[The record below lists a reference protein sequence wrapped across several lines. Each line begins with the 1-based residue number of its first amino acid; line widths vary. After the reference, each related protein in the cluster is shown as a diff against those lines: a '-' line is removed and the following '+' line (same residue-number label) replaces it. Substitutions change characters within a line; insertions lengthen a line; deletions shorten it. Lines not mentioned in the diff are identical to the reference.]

1 MTQQPPVPEANQS
14 PFPIEEAPHEE
25 IALPPV
31 AEAEDDNRADPH
43 LPSLGTSAILGIGAV
58 AVGAVATAATL
69 LFARRGKPAKGRS
82 RSKARPKAK
91 SAGRGGKKAA

>member
-31 AEAEDDNRADPH
+31 AETEDSSDTESY
-43 LPSLGTSAILGIGAV
+43 LPSLGTSALLGIGAV
-58 AVGAVATAATL
+58 AVGTIATAATL
-69 LFARRGKPAKGRS
+69 LFARRSKPGKRAS
-82 RSKARPKAK
+82 RSKAKPKAK
-91 SAGRGGKKAA
+91 SAGRRKKAA